1 MRPPVLEHEVDP
13 VGMHATSLG
22 MPLEVVLESARLDEA
37 PNVESVKP
45 FSAPRAL
52 EMASSAP
59 PYFVMTLFVERRGA
73 ARAGAPAPTAYRRV
87 TCSLQL
93 LSPPPARWQWP
104 VPLPPAPPPR
114 GDPHPPLPIQT
125 PVFFGFFVRCSVTAL
140 ERITLRGFC
149 SLPQAGRRDCWLCQ

>member
-73 ARAGAPAPTAYRRV
+73 ARAGAHAPHCLPLGNLQAASNDPTTCHRAIAHAPTPRP
-87 TCSLQL
+87 SPEGG
-93 LSPPPARWQWP
+93 PPPP
-104 VPLPPAPPPR
+104 SPN
-114 GDPHPPLPIQT
+114 T
-125 PVFFGFFVRCSVTAL
+125 NS
-140 ERITLRGFC
+140 RIF
-149 SLPQAGRRDCWLCQ
+149 